1 MTIRDIAKIVG
12 VSSAT
17 VSRVINESGYVKE
30 ETKNRI
36 LQVIEENN
44 YVPSAVARSLSTSDT
59 SSIGVMVPD
68 ITNEFFSSMIG
79 GIAELADQN
88 GLSIL
93 FFDSRESQEREHH
106 FLMEAQSRRLGGLI
120 ITPVSEWDGETC
132 QNLMQLEDAGIP
144 VVLVDRDIRDFKLDG
159 VFVDNFQSAYEGVE
173 ALILAGHKDIAII
186 TGPDTS
192 LPGRNRLKGYLKALE
207 AYRIPVNKEYI
218 LSGDFMVE
226 RAYERTRQLLAL
238 SKPPTAIF
246 TSNNNTTLGALK
258 YFTEHKLK
266 IGRDVS
272 ILGFDQIETLKVIDY
287 RLSTVERDVRM
298 QGREAMKLL
307 LKKLKD
313 KKYKGQ
319 KGVRKRI
326 YVPYQIVLRGSELM
340 E

>member
-192 LPGRNRLKGYLKALE
+192 LPGAT
-207 AYRIPVNKEYI
+207 
-218 LSGDFMVE
+218 D
-226 RAYERTRQLLAL
+226 
-238 SKPPTAIF
+238 
-246 TSNNNTTLGALK
+246 
-258 YFTEHKLK
+258 
-266 IGRDVS
+266 
-272 ILGFDQIETLKVIDY
+272 
-287 RLSTVERDVRM
+287 
-298 QGREAMKLL
+298 
-307 LKKLKD
+307 
-313 KKYKGQ
+313 
-319 KGVRKRI
+319 
-326 YVPYQIVLRGSELM
+326 
-340 E
+340 